1 MRASD
6 LIGAAVRDSTG
17 AHVGVVTDIRC
28 VQDGPVRGAMAVPR
42 ITALLVSRRH
52 TGSLLGYDR
61 RAQQGP
67 WLIRA
72 VVRALH
78 RHLLEVP
85 WSAVVSYQDTVVLDT
100 AAADLSRPADAAG
113 R

>member
-6 LIGAAVRDSTG
+6 LIGADVTDAAGRRL
-17 AHVGVVTDIRC
+17 GVVTDIRC
-28 VQDGPVRGAMAVPR
+28 VQDGPVRGAMSAPR
-42 ITALLVSRRH
+42 VSSLLVSRRH

-61 RAQQGP
+61 RGQQGP
-67 WLIRA
+67 WLVRA

-85 WSAVVSYQDTVVLDT
+85 WEAVESYQPAVVLR
-100 AAADLSRPADAAG
+100 AGAGELRRP
-113 R
+113 